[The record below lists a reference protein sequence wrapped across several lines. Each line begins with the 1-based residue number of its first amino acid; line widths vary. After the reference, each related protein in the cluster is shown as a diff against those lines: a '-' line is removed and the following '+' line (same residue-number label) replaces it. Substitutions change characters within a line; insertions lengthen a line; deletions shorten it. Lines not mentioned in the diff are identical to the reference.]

1 MYENSLR
8 IARQLEAIAD
18 NIDND
23 ESYEFDTNAECCF
36 MESISEICR
45 QQYEMILMYI
55 DKLKKSGDNELE
67 K

>member
-45 QQYEMILMYI
+45 MLI
-55 DKLKKSGDNELE
+55 
-67 K
+67 